1 MFDFHAHPG
10 DDNRDAFITILKED
24 EIGFITDRSSIG
36 LLPWLDMMDREMIE
50 NLIKENSSLMV
61 GEFGLDKFK
70 GDKDKDMDSF
80 LFMAMMARSYD
91 RLAVIHSVRYT
102 DLILKKLK
110 EMGIKRAIFHS
121 YSGSYEMARDIERAG
136 YMISLSPRSFMTR
149 DIERLLKLDF
159 LLETDERTGEKEK
172 TDLLDLYQK
181 AQMITGIDPE
191 ERLER
196 RKREIWQENS
206 YV

>member
-24 EIGFITDRSSIG
+24 EIGFINDRSSIG
-36 LLPWLDMMDREMIE
+36 LLPWLDMMDREVIE

-110 EMGIKRAIFHS
+110 KMGIKRAIFHS
-121 YSGSYEMARDIERAG
+121 YSGSYEMAREIERAG

-172 TDLLDLYQK
+172 TVLLNLYQK